1 MKSGFQKIFSFW
13 RSLYSILALW
23 SEEAH
28 EQGPLTAAYRSI
40 MIKARIHLD
49 DWLNIELRG
58 AWR

>member
-23 SEEAH
+23 GGA
-28 EQGPLTAAYRSI
+28 GPLTAVYKSI
-40 MIKARIHLD
+40 MIKASRYLD
-49 DWLNIELRG
+49 DWLNIKLRG